1 MATDTKKLNE
11 MSLTDLVL
19 PQTAL
24 ENIIEVEEL
33 DEKLSEYVKTEQ
45 FDNAIAD
52 VQTSLENYATVS
64 RANDLEDRI
73 AALERTVEQL
83 AA

>member
-33 DEKLSEYVKTEQ
+33 DEKLSEYVKTER
-45 FDNAIAD
+45 FDAAIAD
-52 VQTSLENYATVS
+52 VQTSLEDYATVS